1 MSHMKTKNRKK
12 AVWIGALI
20 LLLCGVAFLPV
31 RADGEGGSKPIVY
44 QGQGQGDRI
53 ALTFDDGPH
62 PEYTAEI
69 LDILAEYGIHATFFV
84 IGSNVDQYPELL
96 ERELSEGH
104 EIGNH
109 TDTHP
114 HLRGIN
120 GALLFDEVEKC
131 ENAIKSVTGVTPTLF
146 RPPEGVIEDS
156 VKVMAQE
163 KNYSLILWDVDTRDW
178 AGRSSAD
185 IVKNVTENVS
195 SGDIILMHDYISK
208 KCHTVEAIDVIIPM
222 LLERGYKFVTVSELI
237 GEK

>member
-1 MSHMKTKNRKK
+1 MKRIICILFCATMIALSFPC
-12 AVWIGALI
+12 AVSSEKVYYSA
-20 LLLCGVAFLPV
+20 AN
-31 RADGEGGSKPIVY
+31 DGKM
-44 QGQGQGDRI
+44 I

-62 PEYTAEI
+62 PRYTNQI
-69 LDILAEYGIHATFFV
+69 LDLLARYGVKATFFEV
-84 IGSNVDQYPELL
+84 GENVRYYPDTA
-96 ERELSEGH
+96 RRVAREGH

-120 GALLFDEVEKC
+120 GALLFEEVEKC

-208 KCHTVEAIDVIIPM
+208 KCHTVEALNVLIPA
-222 LLERGYKFVTVSELI
+222 LLNRGYTFVTVSELI
-237 GEK
+237 ANK

>member
-1 MSHMKTKNRKK
+1 MIALSFPC
-12 AVWIGALI
+12 AVSSEKVYYSA
-20 LLLCGVAFLPV
+20 AN
-31 RADGEGGSKPIVY
+31 DGKM
-44 QGQGQGDRI
+44 I

-62 PEYTAEI
+62 PRYTNQI
-69 LDILAEYGIHATFFV
+69 LDLLARYGVKATFFEV
-84 IGSNVDQYPELL
+84 GENVRYYPDTA
-96 ERELSEGH
+96 RRVAREGH

-120 GALLFDEVEKC
+120 GALLFEEVEKC

-208 KCHTVEAIDVIIPM
+208 KCHTVEALNVLIPA
-222 LLERGYKFVTVSELI
+222 LLNRGYTFVTVSELI
-237 GEK
+237 ANK

>member
-1 MSHMKTKNRKK
+1 MKTKNRKK

-20 LLLCGVAFLPV
+20 LLLCGIAFLPV
-31 RADGEGGSKPIVY
+31 RADGEGGEGGSKPIVY

-109 TDTHP
+109 TQTHP
-114 HLRGIN
+114 LRNITRER
-120 GALLFDEVEKC
+120 LEEEISECEVTIGEWIDC
-131 ENAIKSVTGVTPTLF
+131 RPRLF
-146 RPPEGVIEDS
+146 RPPGGIIS
-156 VKVMAQE
+156 QTVMALAQDHR
-163 KNYSLILWDVDTRDW
+163 YRVILWSIDTRDW
-178 AGRSSAD
+178 SHPSVEQITATVLDEVGA
-185 IVKNVTENVS
+185 
-195 SGDIILMHDYISK
+195 GDIILMHDGIEHNSP
-208 KCHTVEAIDVIIPM
+208 TPAALRRLIPE
-222 LLERGYKFVTVSELI
+222 LLARGYRFVTVSELL
-237 GEK
+237 GEE